1 MAKRRR
7 RAKKKQGVSPI
18 VSMLFG
24 LAVGLSGAAAVYM
37 KDRKGPVVEGTSDPT
52 PASLQSALDDNSEV
66 ATKIAPTEA
75 APTEEKEVRRFT
87 FYDILPNFEMVTPDE
102 EPEPEADNTPK
113 AIIEPG
119 VYVLQAGSFSTH
131 VDADRRRAELALHG
145 IESHIQRVKVNDR
158 NYHRVYIGPTDDLD
172 ELNML
177 RSRLRAAQ
185 IERPSEFHAIRCR
198 VAENHA
204 RGRSIPPLLC
214 RLLHF

>member
-7 RAKKKQGVSPI
+7 SSRQGSGISPI
-18 VSMLFG
+18 AAMLFG
-24 LAVGLSGAAAVYM
+24 LAVGLSVAFAVYM
-37 KDRKGPVVEGTSDPT
+37 KDRGGQQAAARPE
-52 PASLQSALDDNSEV
+52 PASMKSAIDDNGE
-66 ATKIAPTEA
+66 IAPGTRA
-75 APTEEKEVRRFT
+75 AEDEPAADKEVRRFT

-102 EPEPEADNTPK
+102 EPQSLADSVPQ
-113 AIIEPG
+113 AVVEPG

-131 VDADRRRAELALHG
+131 DDADRRRAELAMHG

-185 IERPSEFHAIRCR
+185 IDVLRIRL
-198 VAENHA
+198 
-204 RGRSIPPLLC
+204 SD
-214 RLLHF
+214 

>member
-7 RAKKKQGVSPI
+7 STRKSTGVSPV

-24 LAVGLSGAAAVYM
+24 LAVGLSVAAAVYM
-37 KDRKGPVVEGTSDPT
+37 KDRRPDPADEQAQ
-52 PASLQSALDDNSEV
+52 PASLQDALDDNGELSAGGSAELSAPADADEETEREV
-66 ATKIAPTEA
+66 K
-75 APTEEKEVRRFT
+75 RFT
-87 FYDILPNFEMVTPDE
+87 FYDILPNFEVITREE
-102 EPEPEADNTPK
+102 EPVAEANATAPQ
-113 AIIEPG
+113 AILEPG

-131 VDADRRRAELALHG
+131 NDADRRRAELALHG

-185 IERPSEFHAIRCR
+185 IDVLRIRL
-198 VAENHA
+198 
-204 RGRSIPPLLC
+204 SD
-214 RLLHF
+214 